1 MRIGIYGNPQ
11 KDRFFKLLPE
21 LISWF
26 SHRKIDIIFPE
37 ELKSKIDSKKNP
49 NLQYV
54 DRKDFKVKPDLY
66 VAFGGD
72 GTILHIVQN
81 LGAQNKPILGVNLG
95 RLGFLAEAQVAD
107 LYSAMNQIIKNN
119 FTIDERIM
127 LKAKVNGSET
137 EALVLNDVAINKLNE
152 AKLILITIYQNDAFF
167 NRFIA
172 DGVIIS
178 TPTGSTAYNLSA
190 GGPVILPN
198 ADVMV
203 ITPICPHSLSIRS
216 VVLNSK
222 SKISI
227 YVETDLQK
235 YSLSFDGQPQIIC
248 ESGTSI
254 DVTKAETTAKL
265 IRLADYNFAKTLR
278 TKLLWSEDLRDRQKF
293 DVK

>member
-1 MRIGIYGNPQ
+1 MTAI
-11 KDRFFKLLPE
+11 LVC
-21 LISWF
+21 
-26 SHRKIDIIFPE
+26 E
-37 ELKSKIDSKKNP
+37 E
-49 NLQYV
+49 
-54 DRKDFKVKPDLY
+54 
-66 VAFGGD
+66 
-72 GTILHIVQN
+72 
-81 LGAQNKPILGVNLG
+81 G
-95 RLGFLAEAQVAD
+95 RVVGLLGFAD
-107 LYSAMNQIIKNN
+107 ELRPSA
-119 FTIDERIM
+119 
-127 LKAKVNGSET
+127 GSALET
-137 EALVLNDVAINKLNE
+137 LNRMGI
-152 AKLILITIYQNDAFF
+152 KLILLSGDNRQTVAAVARHLKLDELHAELLPADKTEKISVASTNFF
-167 NRFIA
+167 
-172 DGVIIS
+172 GQMC
-178 TPTGSTAYNLSA
+178 
-190 GGPVILPN
+190 

-227 YVETDLQK
+227 YVETDMQK

>member
-21 LISWF
+21 LINWF

-37 ELKSKIDSKKNP
+37 ELKSKIDSKKNL

-54 DRKDFKVKPDLY
+54 DRKGFKVKPDLY

>member
-26 SHRKIDIIFPE
+26 SHRKIDIFFPE
-37 ELKSKIDSKKNP
+37 ELKSKIDSLKIP

-54 DRKDFKVKPDLY
+54 DKKDFIVKPDLY

-107 LYSAMNQIIKNN
+107 LYAAMNQIIKNN

>member
-37 ELKSKIDSKKNP
+37 ELKSKIDSKKNL

-54 DRKDFKVKPDLY
+54 DRKGFKVKPDLY